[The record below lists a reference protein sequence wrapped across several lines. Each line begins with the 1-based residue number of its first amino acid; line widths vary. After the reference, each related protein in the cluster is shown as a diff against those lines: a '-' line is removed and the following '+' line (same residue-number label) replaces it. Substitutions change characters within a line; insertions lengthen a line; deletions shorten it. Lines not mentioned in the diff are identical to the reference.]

1 MLNISESAAINIAT
15 MLLSHKKITEKQM
28 NQIQTL
34 SKESGQ
40 DMISIIIDKNF
51 ASESDI
57 VNTISKSYDL
67 PKIKIT
73 SKNIDREA
81 LSSLP
86 KNFIVTNQ
94 VLPFSLKNGNLQI
107 AIADPTRLSI
117 SNEIK
122 TITNQN
128 IDLFV
133 TKLSEM
139 ENGLRFLDNTSE
151 ITQNVGSK
159 IGDKTS
165 STIGKTDKS
174 DDVETTS
181 EVIKFVDDILI
192 KGIKKDVSDIHVEHF
207 RNEPRIRYRKDG
219 VMIVQKEFN
228 KFLIKNYPAVV
239 TRLKIM
245 AETNISERRLPQDG
259 AIQFAKKNNEC
270 DFRVSFLPTKYGER
284 VNLRL
289 LKKESIQLEL
299 NKLGFEKEQL
309 EKIISS
315 ITAPQGLIL
324 VTGPTGSGK
333 TTTLYSCLNHINKE
347 GLNILTAE
355 DPVEYELHG
364 ISQVQ
369 VKEDI
374 NLTFAS
380 ALRSFLRQDPDVIL
394 VGEIRDEETADI
406 AIKAALTGHLVMSTL
421 HTNDSVSTITRLI
434 NMGVPSYLI
443 SSALTLVMG
452 QRLARANCPNCKK
465 VEQINPKLLNE
476 AGFSME
482 EASRVSL
489 FKSKGCAKCE
499 NEGYKGRIGIYE
511 ILKITSKLKD
521 AIINNASLPD
531 LNQIAKKEGFVT
543 MQDMGRTLLV
553 EGKICFEEYQ
563 RVLQGKI

>member
-40 DMISIIIDKNF
+40 DMISVIIDKSF

-73 SKNIDREA
+73 SKNIDKEA
-81 LSSLP
+81 ISSLP

-94 VLPFSLKNGNLQI
+94 VLPFSLKDGNLQV

-117 SNEIK
+117 SSEIK
-122 TITNQN
+122 TITNKN

-139 ENGLRFLDNTSE
+139 ENGLKFLDEPIE
-151 ITQNVGSK
+151 ITQSASPQSA
-159 IGDKTS
+159 DATS
-165 STIGKTDKS
+165 SPVGKS
-174 DDVETTS
+174 DDIETTS
-181 EVIKFVDDILI
+181 DVIKFVDDFLI
-192 KGIKKDVSDIHVEHF
+192 SGIKKNVSDVHVEHF

-228 KFLIKNYPAVV
+228 KFLAKNYPAVV

-259 AIQFAKKNNEC
+259 AIQFVKKNNEC

-299 NKLGFEKEQL
+299 NKLGFEKDQL

-315 ITAPQGLIL
+315 ITLPQGLIL

-434 NMGVPSYLI
+434 NMGIPAYLI

-489 FKSKGCAKCE
+489 FKSKGCTKCE

-511 ILKITSKLKD
+511 VLKITSKFQD
-521 AIINNASLPD
+521 AIINNASLLD
-531 LNQIAKKEGFVT
+531 LNQIAKKEGFIT

-563 RVLQGKI
+563 RVIQGEA

>member
-40 DMISIIIDKNF
+40 DMISVIIDKNF

-57 VNTISKSYDL
+57 VNTISRSYDL

-73 SKNIDREA
+73 SKNIDKEA
-81 LSSLP
+81 ISSLP

-94 VLPFSLKNGNLQI
+94 VLPFSVKNGNLQV

-117 SNEIK
+117 SSEIK
-122 TITNQN
+122 TITNKN

-139 ENGLRFLDNTSE
+139 ENGLKFLDESIE
-151 ITQNVGSK
+151 ITQNVSSK
-159 IGDKTS
+159 SADATS
-165 STIGKTDKS
+165 SQIGKSEDI
-174 DDVETTS
+174 ETTS
-181 EVIKFVDDILI
+181 EVIKFVDHVLMN
-192 KGIKKDVSDIHVEHF
+192 GIKKDVSDVHVEHF

-219 VMIVQKEFN
+219 IMIVQKEFN

-299 NKLGFEKEQL
+299 NKLGFEKDQL

-315 ITAPQGLIL
+315 ITSPQGLIL

-374 NLTFAS
+374 SLTFAS

-443 SSALTLVMG
+443 SSALTLIIG

-465 VEQINPKLLNE
+465 AEQINPKLLNE

-482 EASRVSL
+482 QASRVSL
-489 FKSKGCAKCE
+489 FKSKGCTKCE

-511 ILKITSKLKD
+511 VLKITSKFQD
-521 AIINNASLPD
+521 AIINNASLLD
-531 LNQIAKKEGFVT
+531 LNQLAKKEGFVT

-563 RVLQGKI
+563 RVLQGEI

>member
-1 MLNISESAAINIAT
+1 
-15 MLLSHKKITEKQM
+15 
-28 NQIQTL
+28 
-34 SKESGQ
+34 
-40 DMISIIIDKNF
+40 
-51 ASESDI
+51 
-57 VNTISKSYDL
+57 
-67 PKIKIT
+67 
-73 SKNIDREA
+73 
-81 LSSLP
+81 
-86 KNFIVTNQ
+86 
-94 VLPFSLKNGNLQI
+94 
-107 AIADPTRLSI
+107 
-117 SNEIK
+117 
-122 TITNQN
+122 
-128 IDLFV
+128 
-133 TKLSEM
+133 M
-139 ENGLRFLDNTSE
+139 ENGLKFLDESIE
-151 ITQNVGSK
+151 ITQNVSSK
-159 IGDKTS
+159 SADATS
-165 STIGKTDKS
+165 SQIGKSEDT
-174 DDVETTS
+174 ETTS
-181 EVIKFVDDILI
+181 EVIKFVDDVLI
-192 KGIKKDVSDIHVEHF
+192 SGMKKDVSDVHVEHF
-207 RNEPRIRYRKDG
+207 RDEPRIRYRKDG

-228 KFLIKNYPAVV
+228 KFLAKNYPAVV

-259 AIQFAKKNNEC
+259 AIQFVKKNNEC

-299 NKLGFEKEQL
+299 NKLGFEKDQL

-315 ITAPQGLIL
+315 ITSPQGLIL

-374 NLTFAS
+374 SLTFAS

-465 VEQINPKLLNE
+465 AEQINPKLLNE

-489 FKSKGCAKCE
+489 FKSKGCAKCG

-511 ILKITSKLKD
+511 VLKITSKFQD
-521 AIINNASLPD
+521 AIINNASLLD
-531 LNQIAKKEGFVT
+531 LNQLAKKEGFIT

-563 RVLQGKI
+563 RVIQGEA